1 MGNCCN
7 PRKAEST
14 SNFIQ
19 DPSELA
25 PSSLRNTR
33 NFRLSPADFIK
44 INNKPLQSEYTLL
57 NLIGSGSFGEVWL
70 AVHKET
76 KCKRAIKQIFLSESS
91 ETELDKLLKEV
102 SILKCLDHPNI
113 IRVYEVYKNKSKL
126 SIVTEYCQGGELFD
140 RIQKMQRFSENLAAR
155 YMLNMVSAV
164 MHCHNSDIIHRDL
177 KPENML
183 LEDDSENA
191 QLKLIDFGTSRFVPN
206 DKKLK
211 KPIGTCFYMAP
222 EVLTAE
228 YDKKIDVWSLGVI
241 LYVMLS
247 GFVPFPGKTDQ
258 EIFSRIRNAPLSFDK
273 PCWNTIS
280 EEAKVLIRKML
291 DKKPQNRISIIEV
304 YNDSWLQDRANN
316 RLPDKLIQ
324 SESLKSL
331 NEFRTEGKLQK
342 AVYVYI
348 ISQFVEMKHFDKL
361 KSVFLS
367 LDTNGDGYLSKE
379 EILSA
384 SEDFNFHFNFN
395 EILINCDH
403 DKNGLINYSE
413 FLTATVDREAAYNKS
428 NLVSAFHRFDRN
440 GDGKID
446 LDELRSVVGGNKSDS
461 VFKQMIEEADKNKD
475 GVIDINEFVE
485 HMQNYVETV
494 SESL

>member
-1 MGNCCN
+1 MGNCCI
-7 PRKAEST
+7 PAKPEST
-14 SNFIQ
+14 SAFL
-19 DPSELA
+19 DMPKSASEMR
-25 PSSLRNTR
+25 PNTQ

-44 INNKPLQSEYTLL
+44 LVYRPLNNEYTLL

-70 AVHKET
+70 GVHKES
-76 KCKRAIKQIFLSESS
+76 KQKRAIKQIFLSESN
-91 ETELDKLLKEV
+91 EEELEKLLKEV

-113 IRVYEVYKNKSKL
+113 IRIYEVYKNKSKL
-126 SIVTEYCQGGELFD
+126 SIVTEYLEGGELFD
-140 RIQKMQRFSENLAAR
+140 RIQKMQRFSENQAAR

-164 MHCHNSDIIHRDL
+164 MHCHDCDIVHRDL

-183 LEDDSENA
+183 LEDDSEGA

-228 YDKKIDVWSLGVI
+228 YDKKVDVWSLGVI

-273 PCWNTIS
+273 PCWSSVS
-280 EEAKVLIRKML
+280 EEAKMLIRKML
-291 DKKPQNRISIIEV
+291 EKKPTSRLSIKEV
-304 YNDSWLQDRANN
+304 FNDPWLQERGNN
-316 RLPDKLIQ
+316 RVPDKLIE
-324 SESLKSL
+324 SESLRSL
-331 NEFRTEGKLQK
+331 SEFRTEGKLQK
-342 AVYVYI
+342 AVYVFI

-361 KSVFLS
+361 KEVFLS
-367 LDTNGDGYLSKE
+367 LDKNGDGFLNKE
-379 EILSA
+379 EILQA
-384 SEDFNFHFNFN
+384 SESYNFHVNFADV
-395 EILINCDH
+395 LANCDH

-413 FLTATVDREAAYNKS
+413 FLTATVDREAAYNRS
-428 NLVSAFHRFDRN
+428 NLISAFNRFDKN

-446 LDELRSVVGGNKSDS
+446 LAELRSVVGGNKSDT
-461 VFKQMIEEADKNKD
+461 VFKQMIQEADRNKD
-475 GVIDINEFVE
+475 GVIDVEEFIE
-485 HMQNYVETV
+485 HMGSYVKTICQQD
-494 SESL
+494 

>member
-1 MGNCCN
+1 MGNCCV
-7 PRKAEST
+7 PRKADNSSGFIKDHT
-14 SNFIQ
+14 DLSILTQSN
-19 DPSELA
+19 
-25 PSSLRNTR
+25 TK

-44 INNKPLQSEYTLL
+44 ISNKPLQKDYTLL
-57 NLIGSGSFGEVWL
+57 NLIGTGSFGEVWL

-76 KCKRAIKQIFLSESS
+76 KARRAIKQIILSEQSDP
-91 ETELDKLLKEV
+91 ELDKLLKEV
-102 SILKCLDHPNI
+102 SILKSLDHPNI

-126 SIVTEYCQGGELFD
+126 SIVTEFCQGGELFD
-140 RIQKMQRFSENLAAR
+140 RIQQMHRFSENQAAR
-155 YMLNMVSAV
+155 YMLNIVSAV
-164 MHCHNSDIIHRDL
+164 MHCHNSDIVHRDL

-183 LEDDSENA
+183 LEDESENA
-191 QLKLIDFGTSRFVPN
+191 QLKLIDFGTSRFIPN
-206 DKKLK
+206 DKKLS

-228 YDKKIDVWSLGVI
+228 YDKKVDVWSLGVI

-273 PCWNTIS
+273 PCWNSIS
-280 EEAKVLIRKML
+280 EEAKILIRKML
-291 DKKPQNRISIIEV
+291 EKKPQNRISIIEV
-304 YNDSWLQDRANN
+304 YNDNWLQERGNN
-316 RLPDKLIQ
+316 RLPDKIIQ

-342 AVYVYI
+342 AVYIYI

-367 LDTNGDGYLSKE
+367 LDTNGDGFLSQD
-379 EILSA
+379 EILTA
-384 SEDFNFHFNFN
+384 SEDFNFHINFN
-395 EILINCDH
+395 EILMNCDH

-413 FLTATVDREAAYNKS
+413 FLTATVDREAAYNRS
-428 NLVSAFHRFDRN
+428 NLVSAFNRFDKN

-461 VFKQMIEEADKNKD
+461 IFKQMIEEADKNKD
-475 GVIDINEFVE
+475 GVLDIDEFVE
-485 HMQNYVETV
+485 HMQNYVKTV
-494 SESL
+494 DES

>member
-7 PRKAEST
+7 PAKAEKT

-19 DPSELA
+19 DHSDFANPSLCK
-25 PSSLRNTR
+25 TK

-44 INNKPLQSEYTLL
+44 INSKPLQSEYTLL
-57 NLIGSGSFGEVWL
+57 NLLGTGSFGEVWL

-76 KCKRAIKQIFLSESS
+76 KSRRAIKQIILSDPS

-102 SILKCLDHPNI
+102 SILKSLDHPNI

-140 RIQKMQRFSENLAAR
+140 RIQRMQRFTENQAAR

-164 MHCHNSDIIHRDL
+164 MHCHNSDIVHRDL

-183 LEDDSENA
+183 LEDDTENA
-191 QLKLIDFGTSRFVPN
+191 QIKLIDFGTSRFIPN
-206 DKKLK
+206 DKKLR

-228 YDKKIDVWSLGVI
+228 YDKKVDVWSLGVI

-247 GFVPFPGKTDQ
+247 GFVPFSGKTDQ

-273 PCWNTIS
+273 PCWNSIS

-291 DKKPQNRISIIEV
+291 EKKPQSRISIIDV
-304 YNDSWLQDRANN
+304 YNDNWLQERGNN
-316 RLPDKLIQ
+316 RLPDKIIQ

-342 AVYVYI
+342 AVYIYI
-348 ISQFVEMKHFDKL
+348 ISQFVEMKYFDKL

-367 LDTNGDGYLSKE
+367 LDTDGDGFLSKD

-384 SEDFNFHFNFN
+384 SEDFNFHINFN
-395 EILINCDH
+395 EILTNCDH

-413 FLTATVDREAAYNKS
+413 FLAATVDREAVYNRS
-428 NLVSAFHRFDRN
+428 NLVSAFNRFDRN

-461 VFKQMIEEADKNKD
+461 IFKQMIEEADKNKD
-475 GVIDINEFVE
+475 GVIDIIEFVE
-485 HMQNYVETV
+485 HMQNYVQTV
-494 SESL
+494 DES